1 MKVTIAGEV
10 YSAADSYSIRQQAG
24 SASTSDIDIKV
35 VSGQSVPLSLS
46 SCVIEDD
53 GVTLFSGIVES
64 VQSPSF
70 KGGKEV
76 KRYRLTLISYER
88 IFQNRVI
95 SDAFESKYTHEIVQ
109 SLFDNYISA
118 EGITLGAISTSVQ
131 MYENFNYSFSKLSDV
146 LEELADDINASYFVT
161 PEKEFYFIT
170 RDAFT
175 LVTMPDGVTGLQI
188 EDDSADVRTVQIVT
202 GASEETSA
210 QTEQTY
216 WLQNQSAWVLG
227 YQVSSVTGFTIDGV
241 IAGFGLKGIDEVD
254 PSVTFL
260 YEPGSNTITLNSGAT
275 VKPATGDNVVIVY
288 KGYYDIVVTNSND
301 ALKESIS
308 LLSGTSGL
316 IEEVYT
322 DETID
327 NYQDA
332 ETKANSLLQQYGERQ
347 KEISCSCR
355 DFENTE
361 IFTMWEIYRPDINIE
376 GQYVVTERT
385 ISAFGPDEYWIQC
398 KLKNKGYFSRYGQTL
413 KTVQKN
419 RNATTKVYKNA
430 VIGESVSASDAVTFD
445 HAGLVCCPVGAT
457 GGALFDTG
465 LPGFYP
471 MGCC

>member
-1 MKVTIAGEV
+1 MTVTIAGEV

-35 VSGQSVPLSLS
+35 ASGQSVPLSLS

-76 KRYRLTLISYER
+76 KRYRLTLTSYER

-109 SLFDNYISA
+109 YLFDNYISA

-131 MYENFNYSFSKLSDV
+131 MYENFNYSFSKLSDI

-161 PEKEFYFIT
+161 PEKKFYFIT

-175 LVTMPDGVTGLQI
+175 LVTMPEGVTGLQI

-216 WLQNQSAWVLG
+216 WLQDQSAWVLG

-241 IAGFGLKGIDEVD
+241 IAGFGLKGVDEGD
-254 PSVTFL
+254 SSVTFL
-260 YEPGSNTITLNSGAT
+260 YEPGSNSITLNSGAT

-301 ALKESIS
+301 ALKESIA

-361 IFTMWEIYRPDINIE
+361 IFTMWEIHRPDINIE

-413 KTVQKN
+413 KTVQKS

-430 VIGESVSASDAVTFD
+430 VIGESVSATDAVAFD
-445 HAGLVCCPVGAT
+445 HAGLVCYPVGAT
-457 GGALFDTG
+457 GGVLFDTG

>member
-1 MKVTIAGEV
+1 MTVTIAGVE

-24 SASTSDIDIKV
+24 SASTSDIDILV
-35 VSGQSVPLSLS
+35 GAGQEVPLSLS

-53 GVTLFSGIVES
+53 SGTLFSGIVES

-70 KGGKEV
+70 RGGKEV
-76 KRYRLTLISYER
+76 KRYRLTLTSFER

-95 SDAFESKYTHEIVQ
+95 SDAFENKYTHEIVQ
-109 SLFDNYISA
+109 SLFDSYISS
-118 EGITLGAISTSVQ
+118 EGITLGAISESVQ
-131 MYENFNYSFSKLSDV
+131 QYKNFNYSFSKLSDI
-146 LEELADDINASYFVT
+146 LEELADDINASYYVS
-161 PEKEFYFIT
+161 PDKKFYFVT

-175 LVTMPDGVTGLQI
+175 LVDMPEGVTGLQI
-188 EDDSADVRTVQIVT
+188 DDDSGDVRTVQIVT

-210 QTEQTY
+210 QTEQTF
-216 WLQNQSAWVLG
+216 WLENQSAWVLG
-227 YQVSSVTGFTIDGV
+227 YQISSVTGFTIEGI
-241 IAGFGLKGIDEVD
+241 IAGFGLKGVDEGD
-254 PSVTFL
+254 TDVTFL
-260 YEPGSNTITLNSGAT
+260 YEPGSNSVTVNTNAT
-275 VKPATGDNVVIVY
+275 TKPATGDNVVIVY

-301 ALKESIS
+301 ALKESIAH
-308 LLSGTSGL
+308 LSGTSGL

-361 IFTMWEIYRPDINIE
+361 IFTMWKINRPDINIV

-398 KLKNKGYFSRYGQTL
+398 KLKNKGYFSRYGQSL
-413 KTVQKN
+413 KTVSKS

-430 VIGESVSASDAVTFD
+430 VIGESISAVDSVTFD
-445 HAGLVCCPVGAT
+445 HAGLVCYPVGAT
-457 GGALFDTG
+457 GGNIFDTG